1 MFCYILKHLLVK
13 VLNKWIK
20 YHIYKDT
27 KRIYEIEVSLLQNFI
42 NTNNTNATKL
52 LKNYYHNIYK
62 YLQKYLEYLQNIL
75 VIHQL
80 KVDR

>member
-1 MFCYILKHLLVK
+1 MIK
-13 VLNKWIK
+13 VLNKRIK

-52 LKNYYHNIYK
+52 LKNYYHNYVW
-62 YLQKYLEYLQNIL
+62 EYLQNVL

-80 KVDR
+80 NVDR

>member
-1 MFCYILKHLLVK
+1 MVK

-52 LKNYYHNIYK
+52 LKNCYHNYVW
-62 YLQKYLEYLQNIL
+62 EYLQNVL

-80 KVDR
+80 NVDR